1 MLLLSIQPPPPLLA
15 ALDLKHPHI
24 PGAAHSTGTIS
35 TAQLSPFHDSLES
48 TASSPAEP
56 SVDAMSLPFSQH
68 HHLSGSASSHAV
80 PPHLDSTRTVN
91 LMVMDHYIRG
101 SDKYAHS
108 HNALLDQRRMSEPA
122 MYGTTTSSYPS
133 HPSSD
138 LVANRYHLF
147 NNAFPYASPRSYS
160 SPLHRTSSL
169 GSSSSCDPITLVRP
183 SSRLRPALSPFNPS
197 FSGGD
202 PPSNMGVH
210 NIPLHADYGPSPPG
224 TGTSSSSNALAT
236 RQHPQQD
243 GGSPPSSKQYS
254 FVSLPGNAVKKRPRR
269 RYDEIERLYRCSWPN
284 CTKAYGTLNHLN
296 AHVTMQKHGQKR
308 SPNEFKELRKQWRK
322 AKKEEADARALNTV
336 NMRQAP
342 QHPSQRHFSR
352 ESLSDTEYSP
362 YHHRIP
368 QSLHPDSYATSGEL
382 HDTEAYHREITLLT
396 PPAGYEPTS
405 LGSVHHIENY
415 GTYELYPSDIRP
427 DSGHSSVG
435 KLRREK
441 TRHVYVVRRRWT
453 TPLDAPPPRLG
464 PRARLPVIY
473 PRMNPSLIVLFVA
486 TIMGFYV
493 DRRLGGLGGSAPRTW
508 RQRGHPNCSGTTEVR
523 TAGLGRPAI
532 RNVPGRLSRTGE

>member
-1 MLLLSIQPPPPLLA
+1 MLLSIQPPPVLLTTQ
-15 ALDLKHPHI
+15 LDFQKHPTRLLPPPHTTS
-24 PGAAHSTGTIS
+24 PTH
-35 TAQLSPFHDSLES
+35 LSPFHDPLES

-68 HHLSGSASSHAV
+68 HHLSGSANSHAV
-80 PPHLDSTRTVN
+80 PPLLDTTRTVN
-91 LMVMDHYIRG
+91 VMMMDHYIRG

-108 HNALLDQRRMSEPA
+108 HNTLLDQRRMSEPA
-122 MYGTTTSSYPS
+122 MYGTTTSTYPT

-138 LVANRYHLF
+138 LVASRYHLF
-147 NNAFPYASPRSYS
+147 NNAFPYASPRSYP
-160 SPLHRTSSL
+160 SPLHRTPSL
-169 GSSSSCDPITLVRP
+169 GSSSSCDPITSFDHQVDLDQP
-183 SSRLRPALSPFNPS
+183 LSPFNPS

-210 NIPLHADYGPSPPG
+210 HIPLHADYGPSPPG

-269 RYDEIERLYRCSWPN
+269 RYDEIERLYQCSWQN

-322 AKKEEADARALNTV
+322 AKKEEAEARALNTV

-362 YHHRIP
+362 FHHRMP
-368 QSLHPDSYATSGEL
+368 QSLHSDPYATSGEL
-382 HDTEAYHREITLLT
+382 HDAQAYHREVYARRQHHQRYNGAYVSSTTVAGNGGQPYHPTTLHNSSIPMNRLPANSTLLT
-396 PPAGYEPTS
+396 PPAGYEPAP
-405 LGSVHHIENY
+405 LGSVHHVENY
-415 GTYELYPSDIRP
+415 GTYELYPSDTRP
-427 DSGHSSVG
+427 DSGHSSVAS
-435 KLRREK
+435 
-441 TRHVYVVRRRWT
+441 YDDRRRAVSMSYT
-453 TPLDAPPPRLG
+453 EDGRPRSTHL
-464 PRARLPVIY
+464 
-473 PRMNPSLIVLFVA
+473 
-486 TIMGFYV
+486 
-493 DRRLGGLGGSAPRTW
+493 GLGS
-508 RQRGHPNCSGTTEVR
+508 GHGPDYQ
-523 TAGLGRPAI
+523 
-532 RNVPGRLSRTGE
+532 